1 MFIKK
6 RKIEIKE
13 NKTKRTNRYIENKKN
28 TYRNNTYIYIYTF
41 YFMHVY
47 IFYSYIYKIHILQ
60 STLM

>member
-28 TYRNNTYIYIYTF
+28 TYRNNIINN
-41 YFMHVY
+41 
-47 IFYSYIYKIHILQ
+47 INNIH
-60 STLM
+60 LM